1 MFTYWYPE
9 KCKKFT
15 IPVPFLSP
23 ATTKKYAIIATMSE
37 LQPGQTIGAYR
48 IINQIGQGGMA
59 TVYKAYHAAMDRY
72 VALKVLPRQFME
84 SKEFIGRFQQEA
96 RLIANL
102 EHPHILPVH
111 DFGEYQ
117 GTLYFVMRFLD
128 AGTLKERIQK
138 GLTLHEVDELF
149 TQLAEALGYAHE
161 KGIIHRDIKPSNVL
175 VDARGN
181 LFLTDF
187 GIAKLLESSSHLT
200 ATGALTGTPAYM
212 SPEQAQGKKVD
223 LRTDIYSLG
232 IVLYEMVTGR
242 VPFEAETPWAVVLKQ
257 IQEPLPLPSQVKPDI
272 PFSIERV
279 ILKALAKEP
288 EDRFATTAE
297 FLAAWKQAFQ
307 EVQRGIITLHPPEQK
322 PPPLPPTLPGAI
334 TPPTVPTTTRKLPVA
349 WIVGGAVLLLIVVA
363 ALVLPQLR
371 PADGDTPTPIPN
383 TETEPETAV
392 SLNLPSG
399 WTSWT
404 NGNLIFS
411 VAVHEEEIYTGGP
424 GGVTVWSR
432 ADGTAIRR
440 YTTAEGLPDPRVNTI
455 FIDTDGSLWVGTTS
469 GVAHLNGTEWVIYDQ
484 EDGLDSEV
492 VQAIER
498 VGDYLV
504 VGTFYSGIP
513 GGGLNLYDGRSWTPM
528 PNFPSAIPEEQPE
541 QLANFVNVIL
551 PGENGRFAV
560 GTTNGLGLYD
570 GSTWTRYST
579 ADGLPSNNILTLA
592 VGDNNSLII
601 GTDTMVATLQQ
612 DGRVETAPQGPE
624 YGVNGIV
631 KDENGRYWLSGGGGI
646 WEYDPA
652 NGNWERHSQD
662 NGELSS
668 YSILRAV
675 RDAQGFLYFGSD
687 NGLIR
692 YANDQFT
699 TWQLPNVPFASSFD
713 YIFAL
718 PNGNLQ
724 FVEESGTGTSQ
735 LNPTTQTWSRFE
747 PPCSCFLFTV
757 DPQGNIWGNEWMN
770 GVWVVAPDGTTT
782 NYNQGFPPE
791 SHVWS
796 IAFTTDGTPWVGTDK
811 GLTRM
816 EEGQV
821 VETFTTENTP
831 LNDNWVRL
839 LRATSDGSLWVATDR
854 GLSRRSPDGEWQL
867 FTIGNPFL
875 DDVPYVTDIA
885 EGTNGEVWVTV
896 AGQGVFRWEN
906 GNWQNFYPNTG
917 NVQLPSSN
925 VRSVAVEQNGR
936 IWFGTDSGVAIYD
949 GTTWQTLRTTDGL
962 IDNLV
967 NDIYIHPSGTVWF
980 ATRGGISQYIP

>member
-1 MFTYWYPE
+1 
-9 KCKKFT
+9 
-15 IPVPFLSP
+15 
-23 ATTKKYAIIATMSE
+23 MSE

-111 DFGEYQ
+111 DFGEHQ

-161 KGIIHRDIKPSNVL
+161 KGIIHRDIKPSNAL

-187 GIAKLLESSSHLT
+187 GIAKLLEGSANLT

-212 SPEQAQGKKVD
+212 SPEQAQGKKAD

-257 IQEPLPLPSQVKPDI
+257 IQEPLPLPSLVKPDI

-288 EDRFATTAE
+288 EDRFVNTAE

-307 EVQRGIITLHPPEQK
+307 EVQRGITTLHPPKQK
-322 PPPLPPTLPGAI
+322 ADPLPQTIPTIPTTPATPTI
-334 TPPTVPTTTRKLPVA
+334 TTTTRKFPAA
-349 WIVGGAVLLLIVVA
+349 WIVGGVVLLLIVVA

-371 PADGDTPTPIPN
+371 SADGSTPTPLPD
-383 TETEPETAV
+383 TEMQPETAV
-392 SLNLPSG
+392 SLNLPPG

-404 NGNLIFS
+404 NGNTIYS
-411 VAVHEEEIYTGGP
+411 VAIHGEEIYTGGP
-424 GGVTVWSR
+424 GGVTVWNR
-432 ADGTAIRR
+432 TDGTIMRR
-440 YTTAEGLPDPRVNTI
+440 YTTADGLPDPRVNTI
-455 FIDTDGSLWVGTTS
+455 FIDTDGSLWVGTAS
-469 GVAHLNGTEWVIYDQ
+469 GVAHLNGTEWVNYDR

-498 VGDYLV
+498 VGEYLV
-504 VGTFYSGIP
+504 VGTSYSGIP
-513 GGGLNLYDGRSWTPM
+513 GGGLNFYDGRSWTPA
-528 PNFPSAIPEEQPE
+528 PDFPSANSEEQPD

-560 GTTNGLGLYD
+560 GTTNGLGVYD

-579 ADGLPSNNILTLA
+579 ADGLPSNNIFTL
-592 VGDNNSLII
+592 VMGDDNALII
-601 GTDTMVATLQQ
+601 GTETLAATLR
-612 DGRVETAPQGPE
+612 DGQIETAPQGPQ
-624 YGVNGIV
+624 YGVYGIV
-631 KDENGRYWLSGGGGI
+631 ADENGRYWFAGSAGI
-646 WEYDPA
+646 WEYDPN

-662 NGELSS
+662 DGQLSA
-668 YSILRAV
+668 YNIFRAV
-675 RDAQGFLYFGSD
+675 QDEEGVLYFGSD

-692 YANDQFT
+692 YTNNQFT
-699 TWQLPNVPFASSFD
+699 TWQVPNVPFASSFD
-713 YIFAL
+713 FIL
-718 PNGNLQ
+718 PLPDGKLQ
-724 FVEESGTGTSQ
+724 FVEESATNVSQ
-735 LNPTTQTWSRFE
+735 FDPATQTWSSFA
-747 PPCSCFLFTV
+747 PPCSCFLFAF
-757 DPQGNIWGNEWMN
+757 DQQGNMWGNEWMN
-770 GVWVVAPDGTTT
+770 GVWVVSPDGVAT

-796 IAFTTDGTPWVGTDK
+796 IAFTTDGTPWIGTDK
-811 GLTRM
+811 GLIRM
-816 EEGQV
+816 ADGQV
-821 VETFTTENTP
+821 VETFTMENIP

-839 LRATSDGSLWVATDR
+839 LRATSDGSLWVVTDR
-854 GLSRRSPDGEWQL
+854 GLSRRSPDGEWQS
-867 FTIGNPFL
+867 FTIGDPFL
-875 DDVPYVTDIA
+875 DDIPYVTDIA
-885 EGTNGEVWVTV
+885 EGNNGEVWVTV
-896 AGQGVFRWEN
+896 AGQGVFRWLD
-906 GNWQNFYPNTG
+906 GSWQNFYPDSG

-949 GTTWQTLRTTDGL
+949 GTTWQTLSTTDGL

-967 NDIYIHPSGTVWF
+967 NDIYIHPSGTTWF
-980 ATRGGISQYIP
+980 ATRGGISQYVPPGN

>member
-1 MFTYWYPE
+1 
-9 KCKKFT
+9 
-15 IPVPFLSP
+15 
-23 ATTKKYAIIATMSE
+23 MSE

-161 KGIIHRDIKPSNVL
+161 KGIIHRDIKPSNAL

-187 GIAKLLESSSHLT
+187 GIAKLLESSANLT

-272 PFSIERV
+272 PFSIERI

-288 EDRFATTAE
+288 EDRFADTAE

-307 EVQRGIITLHPPEQK
+307 EVQRGITTLHPPEQK
-322 PPPLPPTLPGAI
+322 ASPLPQTIATASPPLAQ
-334 TPPTVPTTTRKLPVA
+334 PTTTRKLPVA
-349 WIVGGAVLLLIVVA
+349 WIVGGAVLMLIVVA

-371 PADGDTPTPIPN
+371 SADGSTPTPLPN
-383 TETEPETAV
+383 TETQPETAV
-392 SLNLPSG
+392 SLNLPLG

-404 NGNLIFS
+404 NGNVIYS
-411 VAVHEEEIYTGGP
+411 VAIHGEEIYTGGP
-424 GGVTVWSR
+424 GGVTVWNK
-432 ADGTAIRR
+432 ADGTIVRR
-440 YTTAEGLPDPRVNTI
+440 YTTADGLPDPRVNTI
-455 FIDTDGSLWVGTTS
+455 FVDTDGSLWVGTTS
-469 GVAHLNGTEWVIYDQ
+469 GVAHLNGTEWVVYDR

-504 VGTFYSGIP
+504 VGTFYSSVS
-513 GGGLNLYDGRSWTPM
+513 GGGLNFYDGRSWTPA
-528 PNFPSAIPEEQPE
+528 PDFPSATPEEQPD

-592 VGDNNSLII
+592 MGDDNALII
-601 GTDTMVATLQQ
+601 GTETLAATLRNDQI
-612 DGRVETAPQGPE
+612 ETAPQGPQ
-624 YGVNGIV
+624 YGVYGIV
-631 KDENGRYWLSGGGGI
+631 ADENGRYWFAGSAGI
-646 WEYDPA
+646 WEYNPN

-662 NGELSS
+662 DGQLSA
-668 YSILRAV
+668 YNIFRAM
-675 RDAQGFLYFGSD
+675 RDEEGSLYFGSD

-692 YANDQFT
+692 YANNQFT
-699 TWQLPNVPFASSFD
+699 TWQVPNVPFASSFD
-713 YIFAL
+713 FIL
-718 PNGNLQ
+718 PLPDGKLQ
-724 FVEESGTGTSQ
+724 FVEESATNVSQ
-735 LNPTTQTWSRFE
+735 FDPTTQTWSSFA
-747 PPCSCFLFTV
+747 PPCSCFLFTF
-757 DPQGNIWGNEWMN
+757 DPQGNMWGNEWMN
-770 GVWVVAPDGTTT
+770 GVWVVSPDGVAT

-791 SHVWS
+791 SNVWS

-811 GLTRM
+811 GLIRM
-816 EEGQV
+816 ADGQV
-821 VETFTTENTP
+821 VETFTMENTP

-854 GLSRRSPDGEWQL
+854 GLSRRSPNGEWQS
-867 FTIGNPFL
+867 FTIGDPFL
-875 DDVPYVTDIA
+875 DEVPYVTDIA

-896 AGQGVFRWEN
+896 AGQGAFQWQD
-906 GNWQNFYPNTG
+906 GSWQNFYPNSG

-936 IWFGTDSGVAIYD
+936 IWFGTDSGVAIYN
-949 GTTWQTLRTTDGL
+949 GTTWQTLRATDGL
-962 IDNLV
+962 INNLV
-967 NDIYIHPSGTVWF
+967 NDIYVHPSGAAWF
-980 ATRGGISQYIP
+980 ATRGGISQYVP